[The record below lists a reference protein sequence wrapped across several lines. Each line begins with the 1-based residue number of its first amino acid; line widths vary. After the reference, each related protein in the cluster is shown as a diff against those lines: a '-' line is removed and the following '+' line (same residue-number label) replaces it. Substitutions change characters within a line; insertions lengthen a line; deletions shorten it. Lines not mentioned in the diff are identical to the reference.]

1 MKLEALLKA
10 GNVKGV
16 KDDSRRVAPGDV
28 FISFP
33 VPEAESFVKA
43 AVAAGAVAIVSEADK
58 PEGLDVEWLKVQNAA
73 EARLELAQK
82 FYGEPFKSLRV
93 HAVTGTN
100 GKTTSAFLMREIL
113 AAAGKKV
120 ALLGTI
126 CNRILDEKLPSAL
139 TTPGLLDLH
148 AFARKALDAGATELV
163 MEASS
168 HALLQGRVAGI
179 RFASALFSNLTQD
192 HLDYHKTMENY
203 FEAKKLLF
211 TKYLA
216 ADGLA
221 VLNIDDVHGKLLAE
235 TLSCRKLLV
244 SRLMS
249 PLADLKPSKAPDVH
263 ESGIEV
269 LLPEISAEP
278 FRTALCG
285 EFNVDNVLLVL
296 GWAKGLGL
304 PEQAMRSALASVKV
318 PGRFEKVYDANGRH
332 VIVDY
337 AHTPDALERVL
348 KTARRLCQGKLSVV
362 FGCGGDRDKKK
373 RPLMGAIAEENADVA
388 WVTSDNPRTEVPEEI
403 LKDIEA
409 GMRLPHKVE
418 VDRAK
423 AIFAA
428 VKSLGAGDWLVVAG
442 KGHEDYQIVGKV
454 KHHFDDS
461 EEVLK
466 AVNS

>member
-1 MKLEALLKA
+1 MSFEALLKS
-10 GNVKGV
+10 GKIKGV
-16 KDDSRRVAPGDV
+16 KDDSRRVAPGDL
-28 FISFP
+28 FIAFP
-33 VPEAESFVKA
+33 VPEAENFVKA
-43 AVAAGAVAIVSEADK
+43 AVAAGAVAVVGEGAK
-58 PEGLDVEWLKVQNAA
+58 PEGVDVEWFQVPSAA
-73 EARLELAQK
+73 AARLELAQE
-82 FYGEPFKSLRV
+82 FYGRPFDKLSV

-100 GKTTSAFLMREIL
+100 GKTTSAFLMREVL
-113 AAAGKKV
+113 TAAGKRV

-126 CNRILDEKLPSAL
+126 CNRILDEKLPSNL

-148 AFARKALDAGATELV
+148 EFARKAVDAGATELV

-179 RFASALFSNLTQD
+179 KFRSALFSNLTQD

-216 ADGLA
+216 EDGLA
-221 VLNIDDVHGKLLAE
+221 VLNIDDAHGKLLAE
-235 TLSCRKLLV
+235 TLACRKVLV
-244 SRLMS
+244 SRLMD
-249 PLADLKPSKAPDVH
+249 PLADLKPSQKPGVH
-263 ESGIEV
+263 ENGIEF

-278 FRTALCG
+278 FRTKLCG

-304 PEQAMRSALASVKV
+304 PEAAVRAALETVKV

-348 KTARRLCQGKLSVV
+348 KTARSICQGKLSVV

-373 RPLMGAIAEENADVA
+373 RPIMGAIAEQNSDLA

-409 GMRLPHKVE
+409 GMKLPHKVE

-423 AIFAA
+423 AIRAA
-428 VKSLGAGDWLVVAG
+428 VKSLEAGDWLIVAG

>member
-1 MKLEALLKA
+1 MSFEALLKA
-10 GNVKGV
+10 GTVKGI
-16 KDDSRRVAPGDV
+16 KDDSRRVEAGDL

-33 VPEAESFVKA
+33 VPEAESFVRA
-43 AVAAGAVAIVSEADK
+43 AVAAGAAVVVSEGAK
-58 PEGLDVEWLKVQNAA
+58 PEGLEVEWLQVPDVSA
-73 EARLELAQK
+73 ARLELAQE
-82 FYGEPFKSLRV
+82 FYGRPFDKLSV

-100 GKTTSAFLMREIL
+100 GKTTSAFLMREVL
-113 AAAGKKV
+113 TAAGKRV

-126 CNRILDEKLPSAL
+126 CNRILEEKVPSSL

-148 AFARKALDAGATELV
+148 EFARRAVDAGATELV
-163 MEASS
+163 METSS
-168 HALLQGRVAGI
+168 HALLQGRVEGI
-179 RFASALFSNLTQD
+179 RFRSALFSNLTQD

-203 FEAKKLLF
+203 FEAKKFLF

-216 ADGLA
+216 EDGLA
-221 VLNIDDVHGKLLAE
+221 VLNIDDAHGKLLAE
-235 TLSCRKLLV
+235 TLPCRKLLV
-244 SRLMS
+244 SRLMD
-249 PLADLKPSKAPDVH
+249 PLADLKPARTPELH
-263 ESGIEV
+263 EAGIEF
-269 LLPEISAEP
+269 LLPELSAEP
-278 FRTALCG
+278 FKTKLCG

-304 PEQAMRSALASVKV
+304 PEKAVRAALETVKV

-348 KTARRLCQGKLSVV
+348 KTARGICQGKLSVV

-373 RPLMGAIAEENADVA
+373 RPIMGAIAERNADIA

-409 GMRLPHKVE
+409 GMQLPHKVE

-423 AIFAA
+423 AIRAA
-428 VKSLGAGDWLVVAG
+428 VKSLEAGDWLVVAG

-454 KHHFDDS
+454 KHHFDDA